1 LHLHFGRH
9 EEERIAPAKTARDS
23 ATGNAS
29 HGGHGACCT
38 PFFARPDQQEATMQ
52 TLQEML
58 STTPNRTMTG
68 ESVLDEC
75 IEACAEC
82 ELACT
87 VCADACLGERQLE
100 QLRACIRLNQDCADA
115 CNVTARV
122 LSRQLQGDMEF
133 LGAELEACALG
144 ACSHE
149 DVRRLATAS

>member
-75 IEACAEC
+75 IEACA
-82 ELACT
+82 
-87 VCADACLGERQLE
+87 
-100 QLRACIRLNQDCADA
+100 RAAASLLNQDCADA